1 MKCLYIECKVGVAG
15 DMLTAALLEHVD
27 REEFLSKINSLDI
40 PKVKYEATRLSK
52 NSVIGNKVHVIIDG
66 VEESPSH
73 HLEHEEN
80 LHNEHEHNHHHS
92 SSLGDIGVRIN
103 GLNLSDKVKKDALS
117 IYNLLAEAES
127 RVHGIQVKDIHF
139 HEVGTIDAI
148 VDVISVCILMEMIS
162 PDRIVVSPINVGS
175 GMVKCAHG
183 ILPVP
188 APATAIL
195 LEDVPIYSDNE
206 IDTELCTP
214 TGAALIKYFADEFGE
229 MPSMK
234 VGSIGYGFGTKEFT
248 KLNCVRSFL
257 GEEVSFG
264 SRDRVL
270 ELKCNIDDMTGED
283 IGFSVEKLLECNAL
297 DVFTTPISMKK
308 NRPGTLLTVICA
320 EESRDEIIDAIF
332 RFTTTIG
339 IRESLCDR
347 YVLDRQEE
355 IRDTEYGDIRIK
367 NVSGY
372 GVSREKPEYEDI
384 KKAANDNNLSP
395 MDIRD
400 KLR

>member
-40 PKVKYEATRLSK
+40 PKVKYEVTRLSK

-66 VEESPSH
+66 IEESPSH
-73 HLEHEEN
+73 HLEHEKN
-80 LHNEHEHNHHHS
+80 VHNEHEHHHHHS

-183 ILPVP
+183 VLPVP

-234 VGSIGYGFGTKEFT
+234 VGSIGYGFGTK
-248 KLNCVRSFL
+248 
-257 GEEVSFG
+257 
-264 SRDRVL
+264 
-270 ELKCNIDDMTGED
+270 
-283 IGFSVEKLLECNAL
+283 
-297 DVFTTPISMKK
+297 
-308 NRPGTLLTVICA
+308 
-320 EESRDEIIDAIF
+320 
-332 RFTTTIG
+332 
-339 IRESLCDR
+339 
-347 YVLDRQEE
+347 
-355 IRDTEYGDIRIK
+355 
-367 NVSGY
+367 
-372 GVSREKPEYEDI
+372 
-384 KKAANDNNLSP
+384 
-395 MDIRD
+395 
-400 KLR
+400 